1 MKDEIRAAFSS
12 MWSQLEATGEA
23 ERIDAGSENYKGD
36 VTLPDGTPATAMGRL
51 TYGNRYGNS
60 WGPLTV
66 TLPDGQQFRTDG
78 VVVS

>member
-1 MKDEIRAAFSS
+1 MKDEIRTAFSD

-23 ERIDAGSENYKGD
+23 KRIDAVSKEYNGT
-36 VTLPDGTPATAMGRL
+36 VTLPDGTLATAAGRL

-66 TLPDGQQFRTDG
+66 VLPDGQQFRTNG

>member
-1 MKDEIRAAFSS
+1 MRAKS
-12 MWSQLEATGEA
+12 TGEA
-23 ERIDAGSENYKGD
+23 NRIDAVSEEYNGT
-36 VTLPDGTPATAMGRL
+36 VTLPDGTLATAMGRL